1 MTEQIM
7 TIKEVAGYLKVHERT
22 VYRLAAKGDLPA
34 FKVANTWR
42 FRLQDID
49 HWISQQTGSPVG
61 AARGTEAGQGGES

>member
-22 VYRLAAKGDLPA
+22 VYRLAAKGELPA
-34 FKVANTWR
+34 FKVANAWR

-49 HWISQQTGSPVG
+49 HWISQQTGSPAMAGRSAV
-61 AARGTEAGQGGES
+61 TGQGGES

>member
-7 TIKEVAGYLKVHERT
+7 TIKEVARYLKVHERT
-22 VYRLAAKGDLPA
+22 VYRLAAKGELPA

-49 HWISQQTGSPVG
+49 QWINLQTGSSSAITYSAG
-61 AARGTEAGQGGES
+61 AEPGGQS

>member
-22 VYRLAAKGDLPA
+22 VYRLAAKGELPA
-34 FKVANTWR
+34 FKVANAWR

-49 HWISQQTGSPVG
+49 HWISQQTRSPAG
-61 AARGTEAGQGGES
+61 AANAAEADRGGES

>member
-1 MTEQIM
+1 MAEQIM

-22 VYRLAAKGDLPA
+22 VYRLAAKGELPA

-49 HWISQQTGSPVG
+49 YWISQQTGRLAS
-61 AARGTEAGQGGES
+61 ADAGQADRGGES

>member
-49 HWISQQTGSPVG
+49 HWIRQQTGAPASAG
-61 AARGTEAGQGGES
+61 AEQTGRRAES

>member
-1 MTEQIM
+1 MNDQIA

-42 FRLQDID
+42 FRREDIE
-49 HWISQQTGSPVG
+49 HWIEKRMSSPQQMEKTNK
-61 AARGTEAGQGGES
+61 E